1 MEENGR
7 NGNSSKPVGLP
18 KRVNNFGFFSETAW
32 TMEGARVA
40 AQVRLR
46 HLDRGGR
53 KDPDTEELLKRTK
66 ALEDF
71 VDGKLKSYVLEHPT
85 AKWWRRIQG
94 MKLAT
99 IAKVIGEIENFGRYY
114 KKGDLMIPNF
124 VTRVT
129 EVDEEGTEWIWVEGI
144 ERLQTPS
151 ALRFFAGL
159 TPNQKR
165 EAGVLLDFNL
175 NLKVAAYRLFQY
187 SILFGGGKYFEFYQN
202 YKSRKRSELEL
213 AGVKINPTPRGRF
226 CPKCAV
232 EMKVPKDTRFCPT
245 CNTKLALKNEPEG
258 ILFLGHLDAMARRK
272 AIVLFLDHLWLV
284 WREAL
289 GLPVTRPYVL
299 THPEVCG
306 EHTTYIS
313 PWDMV
318 DLSEGEMAFQKK
330 EEPVSS

>member
-1 MEENGR
+1 
-7 NGNSSKPVGLP
+7 
-18 KRVNNFGFFSETAW
+18 
-32 TMEGARVA
+32 MEGARVA
-40 AQVRLR
+40 AQVRLK
-46 HLDRGGR
+46 HLARENRD
-53 KDPDTEELLKRTK
+53 DADTAELLKLTK

-71 VDGKLKSYVLEHPT
+71 VDRKLKSYVLKHPT
-85 AKWWRRIQG
+85 ARWWQRIKG

-114 KKGDLMIPNF
+114 RRGDVMIPSF
-124 VTRVT
+124 IKRKY
-129 EVDEEGTEWIWVEGI
+129 EIDEEQNHWVWVEGI

-151 ALRFFAGL
+151 ALRSFAGL

-165 EAGVLLDFNL
+165 EAGALLTFNI
-175 NLKVAAYRLFQY
+175 NLKVALFRLFQF

-202 YKSRKRSELEL
+202 YKSRKRSELEA
-213 AGVKINPTPRGRF
+213 AGVKIIPTPSGRF
-226 CPKCAV
+226 CPKCV
-232 EMKVPKDTRFCPT
+232 MEMKVPKDTHFCPT
-245 CNTKLALKNEPEG
+245 CYTKLALKNEPEG

-272 AIVLFLDHLWLV
+272 ATILFLDHLWLV

-299 THPEVCG
+299 THPETCG

-318 DLSEGEMAFQKK
+318 DLPENALQGK